1 MELTIDEKNVSYT
14 LKKLF
19 AFMKVDMHDY
29 QVIFMA
35 KEFVSKYGA
44 DYSVKMLNDL
54 IDAGM
59 ESQSKLV

>member
-1 MELTIDEKNVSYT
+1 MKLTTDEIEVYNT

-29 QVIFMA
+29 QIIFMA
-35 KEFVSKYGA
+35 KEFASKHGT